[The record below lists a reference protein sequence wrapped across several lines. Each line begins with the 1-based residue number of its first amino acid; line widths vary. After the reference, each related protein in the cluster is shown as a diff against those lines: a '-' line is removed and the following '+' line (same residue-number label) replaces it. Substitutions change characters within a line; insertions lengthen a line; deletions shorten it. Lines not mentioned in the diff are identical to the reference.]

1 MSDDIKNLI
10 RSAMEKDADAFETNF
25 DTALTPKLDAAL
37 TAKYDEMF
45 GSVKVEEDAEI
56 DAEIDEE
63 TISEDTHHGR
73 DAHNDTIGA
82 TGSVNK
88 AYDHVK
94 SALTKAKSAGM
105 KINHTHYGDDG
116 KPKTTALGGGKAHA
130 KPHMTTYTEVGAEK
144 DHFGYTLHKGA
155 PKVKGVGDAH
165 KTSKKGMFNEDKDE
179 NI

>member
-1 MSDDIKNLI
+1 MDAIKNLI
-10 RSAMEKDADAFETNF
+10 KSASEKNVSEFESNFSDAMGPKIEDA
-25 DTALTPKLDAAL
+25 LS
-37 TAKYDEMF
+37 AKYDAMF
-45 GSVKVEEDAEI
+45 GTAEVKVEEDAEE

-73 DAHNDTIGA
+73 DSHNDTIGA

-94 SALTKAKSAGM
+94 SALTKAKSANM

-130 KPHMTTYTEVGAEK
+130 KPHVTAYTETGNTK
-144 DHFGYTLHKGA
+144 DHFGYTVHKGA
-155 PKVKGVGDAH
+155 PKVKGVGDSH
-165 KTSKKGMFNEDKDE
+165 KTTLPSMFNED
-179 NI
+179 